1 MCLPA
6 RWSLPRVSPASSSPR
21 PSRASRPAGSPP
33 LAFLPGGRQNR
44 WSRVG
49 RGFARRGERSATRSP
64 SSGACRQTLEKGRV
78 ATEWRRDRPGTA
90 RAPWPRGGE
99 AGAPGAGGPS
109 PAPGAW
115 RSTRPA
121 RAERHATDVPRRRRQ
136 RGRPPG
142 PAGADG
148 RGTERPPRAR
158 PAPSRRAVGRQSA
171 PSGAAVG
178 EAGARRP
185 LWSPE
190 WRPGPLRE
198 GTGGG
203 CGLTSSGPVDGGS
216 SVVDGSGSLGRDAN
230 RSRSSSVSAISAGAR
245 SSARRSSMTARAS
258 CPSRR

>member
-21 PSRASRPAGSPP
+21 PSRAPRPAGSPP

-90 RAPWPRGGE
+90 RAPWPRGGD
-99 AGAPGAGGPS
+99 AGAPGARGHS

-158 PAPSRRAVGRQSA
+158 PAPSRRAVGRQCRGGGGGSTSA
-171 PSGAAVG
+171 LVTGVATRSAAG
-178 EAGARRP
+178 GDGRAGA
-185 LWSPE
+185 
-190 WRPGPLRE
+190 
-198 GTGGG
+198 G